1 MRRVVVTGLGAL
13 TPIGDNTK
21 DYWAALLAG
30 VNGVSRVEKFDPSE
44 YYSQI
49 GAQIKDL
56 DPTKRLDPKEIRKQ
70 DDYTVYALYAAA
82 EAMEDSGIL
91 RAEIDKTRVGVI
103 IASGI
108 GGIGTL
114 EREQTTLLEKG
125 PNRVSP
131 YLVPTM
137 IPDMAAG
144 LVSMKY
150 GFMGPNFCVVSACAS
165 SSHAIGVAMRAIQYG
180 EADVMVAG
188 GSEAPITP
196 LSLAGF
202 SSMRALS
209 SRNNEP
215 EKASRPFDAE
225 RDGFVIGEGAG
236 IVVLEELEHAKKR
249 GARIYAELAGY
260 AATADAHHITAPH
273 PEGLG
278 AFLVMKR
285 ALEDAMVKLDE
296 VDYLNAHGTSTP
308 LNDKAET
315 EAVKKLFGDRAYK
328 LAISSTK
335 SMIGHLL
342 GASGAAEFIAT
353 VLSVQNQIVH
363 PTRNYEKPDP
373 ECDLD
378 YVPEGAREM
387 GIRVAISNS
396 FGFGGHNACLVVKRF
411 EG

>member
-13 TPIGDNTK
+13 TPIGDNVK

-30 VNGVSRVEKFDPSE
+30 ANGVSRVEKFDPSE

-49 GAQIKDL
+49 AAQVKNL

-70 DDYTVYALYAAA
+70 DDYTVYALFAAA
-82 EAMEDSGIL
+82 ETMEDSGL
-91 RAEIDKTRVGVI
+91 LGAEIDKTRVGVI

-114 EREQTTLLEKG
+114 EREEAVLLGKG

-165 SSHAIGVAMRAIQYG
+165 SSHAIGVSMRAIQYG
-180 EADVMVAG
+180 EADAIVAG

-215 EKASRPFDAE
+215 ERASRPFDAE

-249 GARIYAELAGY
+249 GAKIYAELAGY

-285 ALEDAMVKLDE
+285 ALEDAGVNTDE
-296 VDYLNAHGTSTP
+296 VDYVNAHGTSTP

-315 EAVKKLFGDRAYK
+315 EAIKKLFGDRAYR
-328 LAISSTK
+328 LAVSSTK

-342 GASGAAEFIAT
+342 GASGVAEFIAT
-353 VLSVQNQIVH
+353 TLSVQSQVVH
-363 PTRNYEKPDP
+363 PTRNYEHPDP

>member
-13 TPIGDNTK
+13 TPVGHSVRE
-21 DYWAALLAG
+21 YWDALLAG
-30 VNGVSRVEKFDPSE
+30 ENGISRIEKFDPSE
-44 YYSQI
+44 YYCQI
-49 GAQIKDL
+49 AGQVRNF
-56 DPTKRLDPKEIRKQ
+56 DPAKRLDPKEIRKQ
-70 DDYTVYALYAAA
+70 DQYAIYALYAAA
-82 EAMEDSGIL
+82 EAMEDSGL
-91 RAEIDKTRVGVI
+91 LSADIDKTMAGVI

-114 EREQTTLLEKG
+114 EREQTVLLEKG
-125 PNRVSP
+125 PARVSP

-150 GFMGPNFCVVSACAS
+150 GLMGPNFCVVSACAS
-165 SSHAIGVAMRAIQYG
+165 SAHAIGVALRTIQHG
-180 EADVMVAG
+180 DADVIVTG
-188 GSEAPITP
+188 GAEAPVTP

-215 EKASRPFDAE
+215 ERASRPFDAE
-225 RDGFVIGEGAG
+225 RDGFVMGEGAG
-236 IVVLEELEHAKKR
+236 IVILEELEHARKR
-249 GARIYAELAGY
+249 GAKIYAELAGY

-278 AFLVMKR
+278 AFLVMER
-285 ALEDAMVKLDE
+285 AIKDAGITTDE
-296 VDYLNAHGTSTP
+296 IDYVNAHGTSTP

-315 EAVKKLFGDRAYK
+315 EAIKKLFGERAYK
-328 LAISSTK
+328 LAVSSTK

-342 GASGAAEFIAT
+342 GASGVVELIAT
-353 VLSVQNQIVH
+353 VMSVKEQVVH
-363 PTRNYEKPDP
+363 PTRNYENPDP
-373 ECDLD
+373 DCDLD
-378 YVPEGAREM
+378 YVPGSARQIP
-387 GIRVAISNS
+387 IRAAISNS

-411 EG
+411 QE